1 MDVDFRVRYAAE
13 QAAKV
18 AAGLCGTD
26 TPPIEWTELPA
37 GQLGET
43 RGSKEAIFLD
53 GRGMSVM
60 QAMRTA
66 AHETRHLH
74 KMRVGSLPRF
84 GASTLDREWSED
96 DAIAFEEEALEA
108 LEEKHG
114 GSLWF
119 DRAREKARQ

>member
-1 MDVDFRVRYAAE
+1 MDIDFRVRFAAE

-18 AAGLCGTD
+18 AADLCGTER
-26 TPPIEWTELPA
+26 PPIEWVELPA

-43 RGSKEAIFLD
+43 RGSSGAIFLD
-53 GRGMSVM
+53 PRGMSVL

-84 GASTLDREWSED
+84 GASNLDREWSED

-119 DRAREKARQ
+119 DRALEKERQ